1 VHGRYVAGRYNP
13 NFVGIFPAD
22 NPQYVIV
29 VKMTAPQSSIY
40 AAQTAAPVTKA
51 ILQAAVA
58 ARDAALD
65 RAKLASS
72 VHPKTDTVVTQ
83 IALAGSLE
91 DSGVARRSPEPV
103 VDSATPGVPYVVSLP
118 APPDKPARRALR
130 AVPDVQGLPLRGAV
144 RQLHRSGFRVQLA
157 RGASGAPATSPAAGE
172 MAPAGTVVRL
182 LFDY

>member
-1 VHGRYVAGRYNP
+1 AVDNFSLAGKTGTPRSTVHGRYVACRYNP

-40 AAQTAAPVTKA
+40 AAATAAPVTKV

-72 VHPKTDTVVTQ
+72 VHPKNDTVVSQ
-83 IALAGSLE
+83 
-91 DSGVARRSPEPV
+91 
-103 VDSATPGVPYVVSLP
+103 
-118 APPDKPARRALR
+118 
-130 AVPDVQGLPLRGAV
+130 
-144 RQLHRSGFRVQLA
+144 QLA
-157 RGASGAPATSPAAGE
+157 VNP
-172 MAPAGTVVRL
+172 
-182 LFDY
+182 